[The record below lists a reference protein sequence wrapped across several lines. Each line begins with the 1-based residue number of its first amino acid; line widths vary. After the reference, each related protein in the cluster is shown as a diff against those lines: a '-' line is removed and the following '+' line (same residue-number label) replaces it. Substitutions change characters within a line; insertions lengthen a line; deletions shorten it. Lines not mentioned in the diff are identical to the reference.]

1 MTEKS
6 VRGVKLWSPRLR
18 WEVRSD
24 GSMLVWREDKL
35 RKYPDKMNE
44 RLVHWATI
52 DPDRTWMADRLE
64 SGEWRRV
71 SYGECLRQVRAIG
84 QALLDLGLSTERPL
98 AILADNSIE
107 HALMALGAQHVG
119 IPSAAISPSYATL
132 SSDMGKLSEIGRQLT
147 PGLVFVDDGER
158 FADAVDAAFGSAM
171 PMAVIASPPLRHAD
185 VYRFADL
192 ANTQATDAVDH
203 AFDRV
208 GPETVAKF
216 LFTSGTTGSP
226 KAVIQTQKMLCSN
239 QEMIANC
246 YGFLREEPPVIVDWA
261 PWNHTAAGNK
271 VFNIVLYNGGTF
283 YIDRGKPTPA
293 LIGRTIENLR
303 QVGPTWYFNVPAGF
317 EMLVQAMRGDSVLCE
332 SFFSRLRL
340 MMYAGAG
347 MAQHTWD
354 ALNELAIATVGHPL
368 PLGTG
373 LGSTETGPFA
383 IYCTEPQDRPGNIG
397 IPAQGVT
404 LKLVPFEDRFEVR
417 LKGPNVTPG
426 YWRNSR
432 LTAEAFDDEG
442 FYRIGDAVKFATP
455 GDPRHG
461 FYFDGRTAENFKLQT
476 GTWVGV
482 GKLRA
487 QLVDQFGG
495 LIRDAVITGENRE
508 ELGAL
513 VIPFMPTLR
522 EVLGETA
529 NGLSDE
535 AVMNHPRVRAA
546 FITQLAEHQAQATGS
561 ATRVMRMML
570 MKDPPRFEKG
580 EITDKG
586 SLNQRAVLHHRSE
599 LVDALYA
606 GGTEVIRAGECVAA

>member
-6 VRGVKLWSPRLR
+6 ARSVQLWSPRLR

-24 GSMLVWREDKL
+24 GTMLVWREDKL
-35 RKYPDKMNE
+35 RQYPDKMNE

-64 SGEWRRV
+64 SGDWRCV
-71 SYGECLRQVRAIG
+71 SYGDCLRQVRSIG

-107 HALMALGAQHVG
+107 HALVALGAQHVG

-132 SSDMGKLSEIGRQLT
+132 ASDMTKLGEIARQLT

-158 FADAVDAAFGSAM
+158 LADAVEAAFGGI
-171 PMAVIASPPLRHAD
+171 PMAVITNPPLRHAD
-185 VYRFADL
+185 VYRFDDL
-192 ANTQATDAVDH
+192 VSTEAGPAVDH

-208 GPETVAKF
+208 GPDTVAKF
-216 LFTSGTTGSP
+216 LFTSGTTGAP
-226 KAVIQTQKMLCSN
+226 KAVIQTQRMLCSN
-239 QEMIANC
+239 QEMIADC
-246 YGFLREEPPVIVDWA
+246 YAFLREEPPVIVDWA

-293 LIGRTIENLR
+293 LIGKTIENLR
-303 QVGPTWYFNVPAGF
+303 EIGPTWYFNVPAGF
-317 EMLVQAMRGDSVLCE
+317 EMLIQAMRHDPVLRE
-332 SFFSRLRL
+332 TFFSRLRL

-354 ALNELAIATVGHPL
+354 ALNEMAVATLGHPL

-432 LTAEAFDDEG
+432 LTDEAFDDEG
-442 FYRIGDAVKFATP
+442 FYQIGDAVKFAVP
-455 GDPRHG
+455 GDPRQG

-476 GTWVGV
+476 GTWVAV

-522 EVLGETA
+522 ELMGAAAESLT
-529 NGLSDE
+529 DE
-535 AVMNHPRVRAA
+535 AVMSHPKVRAA
-546 FITQLAEHQAQATGS
+546 FADQLAEHQAQATGS

-570 MKDPPRFEKG
+570 MNTPPRFEKG

-586 SLNQRAVLHHRSE
+586 SLNQRAVLNHRRD
-599 LVDALYA
+599 LVEALYA
-606 GGTEVIRAGECVAA
+606 GGAEVIRAGERVAA